1 MKASEAPAE
10 QLPSSGMRGQLRAIQ
25 FLGWAVA
32 IGLGGVYA
40 DSHGASWGVV
50 TTFFA
55 AGLAL
60 SVTSLAFALSAAAA
74 RKKARS
80 SSKRV

>member
-1 MKASEAPAE
+1 MKVSEAPAE
-10 QLPSSGMRGQLRAIQ
+10 RLPSAGTRGQLRAIQ

-60 SVTSLAFALSAAAA
+60 FLTSLGFALSARTA
-74 RKKARS
+74 RKKAPS
-80 SSKRV
+80 SSKRG